1 MIKFEN
7 FKKVLTDNG
16 VSDTRVAIMAD
27 AVNYLHTAI
36 NEMDQ
41 RQRENF
47 LDVFGDVAG
56 LVNDFA
62 SAEGLNKI
70 RAHGMKTKM
79 RGIKNE
85 CFRNHP
91 YRNSK

>member
-1 MIKFEN
+1 MIKFKN
-7 FKKVLTDNG
+7 FKKVLTANG

-47 LDVFGDVAG
+47 LDVYGDVAS

-70 RAHGMKTKM
+70 RARQYIEQEPRAWHE
-79 RGIKNE
+79 NE
-85 CFRNHP
+85 NER
-91 YRNSK
+91 Y

>member
-47 LDVFGDVAG
+47 LDVYGDVAG

-62 SAEGLNKI
+62 GAEGLNKI
-70 RAHGMKTKM
+70 RA
-79 RGIKNE
+79 RQYIKQDPRAWHENE
-85 CFRNHP
+85 NER
-91 YRNSK
+91 Y

>member
-27 AVNYLHTAI
+27 AVNYLHMAI

-62 SAEGLNKI
+62 GAEGLNKI
-70 RAHGMKTKM
+70 RARQYIEQEPRAWHE
-79 RGIKNE
+79 NE
-85 CFRNHP
+85 NER
-91 YRNSK
+91 Y

>member
-7 FKKVLTDNG
+7 FKKVLTANG
-16 VSDTRVAIMAD
+16 VSDTRGAIMAD

-47 LDVFGDVAG
+47 LDVYGDLAS

-62 SAEGLNKI
+62 RAEGLNKI
-70 RAHGMKTKM
+70 RARQYIEQEPRAWHE
-79 RGIKNE
+79 NE
-85 CFRNHP
+85 NER
-91 YRNSK
+91 Y

>member
-1 MIKFEN
+1 MIKFKN

-27 AVNYLHTAI
+27 AVNYLHIAI

-47 LDVFGDVAG
+47 LDVFGDVAS

-70 RAHGMKTKM
+70 RARQYIEQEPRAWHEDE
-79 RGIKNE
+79 NE
-85 CFRNHP
+85 R
-91 YRNSK
+91 Y